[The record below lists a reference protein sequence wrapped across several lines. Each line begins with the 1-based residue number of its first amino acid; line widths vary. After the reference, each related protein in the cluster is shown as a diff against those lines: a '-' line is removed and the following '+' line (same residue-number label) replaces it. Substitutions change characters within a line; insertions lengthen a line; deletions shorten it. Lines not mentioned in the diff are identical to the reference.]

1 MQPGEDETILEYTTC
16 GTPFHSCRNKRQHRM
31 VSKLLAG
38 CVTTCIDETQHKYV
52 VHDLGVSEMLLEQL
66 LDS

>member
-1 MQPGEDETILEYTTC
+1 MA
-16 GTPFHSCRNKRQHRM
+16 
-31 VSKLLAG
+31 SKLLAG

-66 LDS
+66 LDI